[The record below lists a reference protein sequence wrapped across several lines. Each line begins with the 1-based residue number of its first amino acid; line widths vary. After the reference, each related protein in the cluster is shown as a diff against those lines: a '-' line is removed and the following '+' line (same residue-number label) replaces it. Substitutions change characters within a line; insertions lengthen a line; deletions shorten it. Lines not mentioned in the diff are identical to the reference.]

1 MKKFLLLINVFLL
14 INIVNAQSK
23 IAIPLDG
30 NSSITAG
37 NHQFKTDY
45 SKTQTCVDTL
55 YYALIKESLLS
66 TVDTFYNAY
75 CDYGEMHSQAFI
87 VSSSIQVRGVSIYAQ
102 VASGYTAPISMQVF
116 LYNVDANNQPTTQIT
131 GASATISV
139 TSNTLSEYFVN
150 FSTPIT
156 VTQNFAIVVKNN
168 TSGKRLNVIVNNAKS
183 TSYGEGLS
191 YTYYSSAWNSCE
203 SAYGQDFEAL
213 FSPIVSYSITSSY
226 TNTPSAT
233 TLCLGTPI
241 SFNQT
246 STPTNILTSRFFAFD
261 AFRRYFGLTTDDST
275 YAWDMVG
282 DGSNLIWQPNH
293 TYTYTN
299 ANTYNASLYTIS
311 GLWNGCV
318 DVATKVFTIQA
329 PPAAGTI
336 SGPTSLCQGYTG
348 TLTLSGSTGASYQWQ
363 QSTDGNTWSDISG
376 ATTTSYAIPT
386 TLTPGTYYYRV
397 KVGSGGICADVF
409 TSAFQLIISP
419 QPAVGTASVSQTSI
433 CYNNPVT
440 LSLSSYSGNLQWMQ
454 STDGTNWTPIT
465 GGTTSP
471 FTTPVLTQSTYFK
484 AVVSSQ
490 GCNPVESNVL
500 QVTVLTSIGGT
511 ASVSGPTSFC
521 DVAPSVVFNLTG
533 YFGSIQWQ
541 QSSDGNTWSNISGA
555 TSSTYTATN
564 LTTTTHFRAMVTSG
578 SCNEASNVI
587 TITVNPSPVA
597 GTASANVSDI
607 CQNNTIVLSL
617 SGYTTSANI
626 QWQISTD
633 GGSTWSNI
641 NGATYSPFSYLATNI
656 GTLQFRAVV
665 SNNCGSANSNTV
677 IVTVNPAPIA
687 GTANAS
693 AQYACMGS
701 SVNIS
706 LTGYTPSATIQ
717 WQQSTDGLNW
727 TNIPGANN
735 SILNYTA
742 TSLGT
747 IHFRAAISNNC
758 GSANSNA
765 VSIIIEA
772 QPSAGNINVNPTVA
786 CEGTNI
792 NLSLSNYTPGATIQW
807 QQSNDGV
814 NWSNI
819 PGANASPYIYPATT
833 TGIIHFRAIV
843 TNNCGSS
850 TSSTQAVTIN
860 PAPVSGNASANVSEI
875 CLNSNVTLSL
885 IGYSQNST
893 IQWQQSNDGSTWT
906 NIAGGTTATF
916 VYTPINPGTYY
927 IRAQV
932 TNSCGS
938 QNSNIINLTVNPL
951 PNAGTAS
958 ASPQSICQN
967 SNITLSLTG
976 YTPLATIQWQF
987 STDGSS
993 WYNISG
999 ANSTPYNYNAS
1010 TAGTMYFR
1018 AIITNNCGN
1027 ATSNEVS
1034 TIVKPLPPTP
1044 VISQISNT
1052 PIILQ
1057 SSATLGNQW
1066 FNLNGP
1072 IPGATSQNYEVTANG
1087 TYYVIVTID
1096 GCSSSPSNT
1105 ITINSVSIS
1114 EYANHNIT
1122 VYPNPTND
1130 HLNIISDQHIQKI
1143 QLVDILGNIVIST
1156 HETSID
1162 VSNYSDGIYQ
1172 IIILFDNDRLIIP
1185 VIIQK

>member
-23 IAIPLDG
+23 IAIPLDD

-261 AFRRYFGLTTDDST
+261 AFRRYFGLTTNDST
-275 YAWDMVG
+275 YAWNMG
-282 DGSNLIWQPNH
+282 DGTDLIWQPNH

-299 ANTYNASLYTIS
+299 ANAYNASLFTLS
-311 GLWNGCV
+311 GFWNSCV

-329 PPAAGTI
+329 PPTAGTI

-597 GTASANVSDI
+597 GTASANATDV

-819 PGANASPYIYPATT
+819 PGANASLYIYPATT
-833 TGIIHFRAIV
+833 TGIIHFRATV

-1162 VSNYSDGIYQ
+1162 VSNYSDGMYQ
-1172 IIILFDNDRLIIP
+1172 LIILFENDRLIIP

>member
-23 IAIPLDG
+23 IAIPLDD

-66 TVDTFYNAY
+66 TVDTFYNVY

-191 YTYYSSAWNSCE
+191 YTYYSSTWYSCE
-203 SAYGQDFEAL
+203 SAYEQDFEAL

-261 AFRRYFGLTTDDST
+261 AFRRYFGLTTNDST
-275 YAWDMVG
+275 YAWDMIG

-311 GLWNGCV
+311 GLWNGCA
-318 DVATKVFTIQA
+318 DVTTKVFTIQA
-329 PPAAGTI
+329 PPTAGTI
-336 SGPTSLCQGYTG
+336 SGPTSLCQGHTG

-819 PGANASPYIYPATT
+819 PGANASLYIYPATT
-833 TGIIHFRAIV
+833 TGIIHFRATV

-906 NIAGGTTATF
+906 NMAGGTTATF

-999 ANSTPYNYNAS
+999 ANSTPYIYNAS

-1027 ATSNEVS
+1027 ATSNVVS

-1172 IIILFDNDRLIIP
+1172 LIILFENDRLIIP

>member
-23 IAIPLDG
+23 IAIPLDD

-261 AFRRYFGLTTDDST
+261 AFRRYFGLTTNDST
-275 YAWDMVG
+275 YAWNMG
-282 DGSNLIWQPNH
+282 DGTDLIWQPNH

-299 ANTYNASLYTIS
+299 ANAYNASLFTLS
-311 GLWNGCV
+311 GFWNSCV

-329 PPAAGTI
+329 PPTAGTI

-597 GTASANVSDI
+597 GTASANATDV

-819 PGANASPYIYPATT
+819 PGANASLYIYPATT
-833 TGIIHFRAIV
+833 TGIIHFRATV

-1027 ATSNEVS
+1027 ATSNVVS

-1052 PIILQ
+1052 PVILQ

-1172 IIILFDNDRLIIP
+1172 LIILFENDRLIIP

>member
-23 IAIPLDG
+23 IAIPLDD

-261 AFRRYFGLTTDDST
+261 AFRRYFGLTTNDST
-275 YAWDMVG
+275 YAWNMG
-282 DGSNLIWQPNH
+282 DGTDLIWQPNH

-299 ANTYNASLYTIS
+299 ANAYNASLFTLS
-311 GLWNGCV
+311 GFWNSCV

-329 PPAAGTI
+329 PPTAGTI

-819 PGANASPYIYPATT
+819 PGANASLYIYPATT
-833 TGIIHFRAIV
+833 TGIIHFRATV

-1162 VSNYSDGIYQ
+1162 VSNYSDGMYQ
-1172 IIILFDNDRLIIP
+1172 LIILFENDRLIIP

>member
-23 IAIPLDG
+23 IAIPLDD

-261 AFRRYFGLTTDDST
+261 AFRRYFGLTTNDST
-275 YAWDMVG
+275 YAWNMG
-282 DGSNLIWQPNH
+282 DGTDLIWQPNH

-299 ANTYNASLYTIS
+299 ANAYNASLFTLS
-311 GLWNGCV
+311 GFWNSCV

-329 PPAAGTI
+329 PPTAGTI

-597 GTASANVSDI
+597 GTASANATDV

-819 PGANASPYIYPATT
+819 PGANASLYIYPATT
-833 TGIIHFRAIV
+833 TGIIHFRATV

-1172 IIILFDNDRLIIP
+1172 LIILFENDRLIIP

>member
-23 IAIPLDG
+23 IAIPLDD

-191 YTYYSSAWNSCE
+191 YTYYSSAWYSCE

-329 PPAAGTI
+329 PPTAGTI

-819 PGANASPYIYPATT
+819 PGANASLYIYPATT
-833 TGIIHFRAIV
+833 TGIIHFRATV

-1027 ATSNEVS
+1027 ATSNVVS

-1052 PIILQ
+1052 PVILQ

-1172 IIILFDNDRLIIP
+1172 IIILFENDRLIIP

>member
-1 MKKFLLLINVFLL
+1 MKNFLLLISVFLL
-14 INIVNAQSK
+14 INVANAQSK
-23 IAIPLDG
+23 IAIPLDD

-37 NHQFKTDY
+37 NHQLKTDY
-45 SKTQTCVDTL
+45 SKTQTCQDTL
-55 YYALIKESLLS
+55 YYALMKESLLS

-75 CDYGEMHSQAFI
+75 CDYGEMQSQAFI
-87 VSSSIQVRGVSIYAQ
+87 VNSSIQVKGVSIYAQ

-191 YTYYSSAWNSCE
+191 YTYYSSAWYSCE

-261 AFRRYFGLTTDDST
+261 AFRRYFGLTTNDST
-275 YAWDMVG
+275 YAWNMG
-282 DGSNLIWQPNH
+282 DGTDLIWQPNH

-299 ANTYNASLYTIS
+299 ANAYNASLFTLS
-311 GLWNGCV
+311 GFWNSCV

-329 PPAAGTI
+329 PPTAGTI

-843 TNNCGSS
+843 TNNCSSS

-906 NIAGGTTATF
+906 NMAGGTTATF

-1156 HETSID
+1156 HETSIN

-1172 IIILFDNDRLIIP
+1172 LIILFENDRLIIP

>member
-1 MKKFLLLINVFLL
+1 MKKFLLLISVFLL

-23 IAIPLDG
+23 IAIPLDD

-191 YTYYSSAWNSCE
+191 YTYYSSAWYSCE

-261 AFRRYFGLTTDDST
+261 AFRRYFGLTTNDST
-275 YAWDMVG
+275 YAWNMG
-282 DGSNLIWQPNH
+282 DGTDLIWQPNH

-299 ANTYNASLYTIS
+299 ANAYNASLFTLS
-311 GLWNGCV
+311 GFWNSCV

-329 PPAAGTI
+329 PPTAGTI

-541 QSSDGNTWSNISGA
+541 QSIDGNTWSNISGA

-564 LTTTTHFRAMVTSG
+564 LTTTTHFRATVTSG
-578 SCNEASNVI
+578 TCNEASNVI
-587 TITVNPSPVA
+587 TITVNPSPAA
-597 GTASANVSDI
+597 GTASANATDV

-665 SNNCGSANSNTV
+665 SNNCGSTNSNTL

-999 ANSTPYNYNAS
+999 ANSTPYIYNAS

-1027 ATSNEVS
+1027 ATSNVVS

-1052 PIILQ
+1052 PVILQ

>member
-1 MKKFLLLINVFLL
+1 MRKYLLLISVLILTNVL
-14 INIVNAQSK
+14 NAQVKSLSPISDNIIKSK
-23 IAIPLDG
+23 VKLLT
-30 NSSITAG
+30 NV
-37 NHQFKTDY
+37 DY
-45 SKTQTCVDTL
+45 SKTQSCVDTL
-55 YYALIKESLLS
+55 YYGLIKESLLYIGE
-66 TVDTFYNAY
+66 DTFYNAY
-75 CDYGEMHSQAFI
+75 CEYGEMHSQAFI
-87 VSSSIQVRGVSIYAQ
+87 VNSSIQVTGVSIYAQ
-102 VASGYTAPISMQVF
+102 VASGYTPPISMQVF
-116 LYNVDANNQPTTQIT
+116 LYNVDANYQPTTQIS

-139 TSNTLSEYFVN
+139 TSNTLTEYFVN

-156 VTQNFAIVVKNN
+156 VTQNFAIVIKNN
-168 TSGKRLNVIVNNAKS
+168 TSGQRLNIIVNNAKS
-183 TSYGEGLS
+183 NTYGEGLS
-191 YTYYSSAWNSCE
+191 YTYYNNAWYSCE
-203 SAYGQDFEAL
+203 SGYGQDFDAL

-261 AFRRYFGLTTDDST
+261 AFRRYFGLTTNDST
-275 YAWDMVG
+275 YAWNMG

-299 ANTYNASLYTIS
+299 ANTYNASLYTLS
-311 GLWNGCV
+311 GFWNSCV
-318 DVATKVFTIQA
+318 DVVTKAFTIQS
-329 PPAAGTI
+329 PPIAGTI
-336 SGPTSLCQGYTG
+336 NGPASLCQGYTG
-348 TLTLSGSTGASYQWQ
+348 TLTLSGYTGTSYQWQ

-376 ATTTSYAIPT
+376 ATSTSYAIPT
-386 TLTPGTYYYRV
+386 TLSPGTYYYRV

-409 TSAFQLIISP
+409 TTAFQLMISP
-419 QPAVGTASVSQTSI
+419 QPSVGTASVSETNI

-440 LSLSSYSGNLQWMQ
+440 LTLSSYLGNLQWMQ
-454 STDGTNWTPIT
+454 STDGTNWTPII

-490 GCNPVESNVL
+490 GCNSVESNVL
-500 QVTVLTSIGGT
+500 QVTVLTSIAGT
-511 ASVSGPTSFC
+511 ASVTGPTSFC
-521 DVAPSVVFNLTG
+521 DVAPSVVFTLTG
-533 YFGSIQWQ
+533 YYGSIQWQ
-541 QSSDGNTWSNISGA
+541 QSTDGNTWSNISGA

-578 SCNEASNVI
+578 TCNEASNVI
-587 TITVNPSPVA
+587 TITVNPSPVS

-626 QWQISTD
+626 QWQQSTD

-656 GTLQFRAVV
+656 GTIQFRSVV
-665 SNNCGSANSNTV
+665 SNDCGSANSNTV

-687 GTANAS
+687 GTASAS
-693 AQYACMGS
+693 AQYVCLGS

-717 WQQSTDGLNW
+717 WQQSTDGVNW

-735 SILNYTA
+735 SILNYTS

-747 IHFRAAISNNC
+747 IHFRAAISNIC

-765 VSIIIEA
+765 VSINIEA
-772 QPSAGNINVNPTVA
+772 QPSAGNLNVNPTVV
-786 CEGTNI
+786 CEGNNI

-807 QQSNDGV
+807 QQSNDGN
-814 NWSNI
+814 NWSDI
-819 PGANASPYIYPATT
+819 SGANSSPYIYTATAA
-833 TGIIHFRAIV
+833 GILHFRAMV

-860 PAPVSGNASANVSEI
+860 PAPVSGTASANASEI
-875 CLNSNVTLSL
+875 CQNSSVTLSL
-885 IGYSQNST
+885 TGYSQNSI

-906 NIAGGTTATF
+906 NIPGGTTATF
-916 VYTPINPGTYY
+916 VYTPTNPGTYY

-932 TNSCGS
+932 TNNCGS
-938 QNSNIINLTVNPL
+938 QNSNIINLTINPL

-967 SNITLSLTG
+967 SNITLSLMG
-976 YTPLATIQWQF
+976 NTPLATIQWQY
-987 STDGSS
+987 STDGST
-993 WYNISG
+993 WYNIPG

-1010 TAGTMYFR
+1010 IIGTMYFR
-1018 AIITNNCGN
+1018 AIITNDCGN
-1027 ATSNEVS
+1027 ATSNVVS

-1044 VISQISNT
+1044 VISQISDD

-1066 FNLNGP
+1066 FNQNGP
-1072 IPGATSQNYEVTANG
+1072 IAGATSQNYVVTENG

-1096 GCSSSPSNT
+1096 GCSSAPSNT
-1105 ITINSVSIS
+1105 INITNVGIDTYN
-1114 EYANHNIT
+1114 NQNIT
-1122 VYPNPTND
+1122 VFPNPAND
-1130 HLNIISDQHIQKI
+1130 HLNIISDKNIQKL
-1143 QLVDILGNIVIST
+1143 QLVDMLGNLVIST
-1156 HETSID
+1156 HETSIN

-1172 IIILFDNDRLIIP
+1172 LIILFDDNRLIIP

>member
-1 MKKFLLLINVFLL
+1 
-14 INIVNAQSK
+14 
-23 IAIPLDG
+23 
-30 NSSITAG
+30 
-37 NHQFKTDY
+37 
-45 SKTQTCVDTL
+45 
-55 YYALIKESLLS
+55 
-66 TVDTFYNAY
+66 
-75 CDYGEMHSQAFI
+75 
-87 VSSSIQVRGVSIYAQ
+87 
-102 VASGYTAPISMQVF
+102 
-116 LYNVDANNQPTTQIT
+116 
-131 GASATISV
+131 
-139 TSNTLSEYFVN
+139 
-150 FSTPIT
+150 
-156 VTQNFAIVVKNN
+156 
-168 TSGKRLNVIVNNAKS
+168 
-183 TSYGEGLS
+183 
-191 YTYYSSAWNSCE
+191 
-203 SAYGQDFEAL
+203 
-213 FSPIVSYSITSSY
+213 
-226 TNTPSAT
+226 
-233 TLCLGTPI
+233 
-241 SFNQT
+241 
-246 STPTNILTSRFFAFD
+246 
-261 AFRRYFGLTTDDST
+261 
-275 YAWDMVG
+275 
-282 DGSNLIWQPNH
+282 
-293 TYTYTN
+293 
-299 ANTYNASLYTIS
+299 
-311 GLWNGCV
+311 
-318 DVATKVFTIQA
+318 
-329 PPAAGTI
+329 
-336 SGPTSLCQGYTG
+336 
-348 TLTLSGSTGASYQWQ
+348 
-363 QSTDGNTWSDISG
+363 
-376 ATTTSYAIPT
+376 
-386 TLTPGTYYYRV
+386 V
-397 KVGSGGICADVF
+397 KVGSGGVCADVF

-440 LSLSSYSGNLQWMQ
+440 LSLNSYSGNLQWMQ

-665 SNNCGSANSNTV
+665 SNNCGSTNSNTL

-843 TNNCGSS
+843 TNNCSSS

-906 NIAGGTTATF
+906 NMAGGTTATF

-1027 ATSNEVS
+1027 ATSNVVS

>member
-191 YTYYSSAWNSCE
+191 YTYYSSTWYSCE

-261 AFRRYFGLTTDDST
+261 AFRRYFGLTTNDST
-275 YAWDMVG
+275 YAWDMIG

-311 GLWNGCV
+311 GLWNGCA

-329 PPAAGTI
+329 PPTAGTI

-397 KVGSGGICADVF
+397 KVGSGGVCADVF

-419 QPAVGTASVSQTSI
+419 QPAVGTASASETNI

-440 LSLSSYSGNLQWMQ
+440 LTLSSYSGNLQWMQ

-597 GTASANVSDI
+597 GTASANATDI

-665 SNNCGSANSNTV
+665 SNNCGSTNSNTL

-772 QPSAGNINVNPTVA
+772 QPSAGDINVNPTVA

-807 QQSNDGV
+807 QQSNDGST
-814 NWSNI
+814 WTNI
-819 PGANASPYIYPATT
+819 PGANASPYIYPAST
-833 TGIIHFRAIV
+833 TGIIHFRATV

-916 VYTPINPGTYY
+916 VYTPINTGTYY

-938 QNSNIINLTVNPL
+938 QNSNTINLTVNPL

-1027 ATSNEVS
+1027 ATSNVVS

-1087 TYYVIVTID
+1087 SYYVIVTID

-1122 VYPNPTND
+1122 VYPNPAND

-1172 IIILFDNDRLIIP
+1172 LIILFENDRLIIP

>member
-23 IAIPLDG
+23 IAIPLDD

-261 AFRRYFGLTTDDST
+261 AFRRYFGLTTNDST
-275 YAWDMVG
+275 YAWNMG
-282 DGSNLIWQPNH
+282 DGTDLIWQPNH

-299 ANTYNASLYTIS
+299 ANAYNASLFTLS
-311 GLWNGCV
+311 GFWNSCV

-329 PPAAGTI
+329 PPTAGTI

-597 GTASANVSDI
+597 GTASANATDV

-819 PGANASPYIYPATT
+819 PGANASLYIYPATT
-833 TGIIHFRAIV
+833 TGIIHFRATV

-906 NIAGGTTATF
+906 NMAGGTTATF

>member
-1 MKKFLLLINVFLL
+1 MKKFLLLISVFLL

-23 IAIPLDG
+23 IAIPLDD

-168 TSGKRLNVIVNNAKS
+168 TSGKKLNVIVNNAKS

-191 YTYYSSAWNSCE
+191 YTYYSSAWYSCE

-261 AFRRYFGLTTDDST
+261 AFRRYFGLTTNDST
-275 YAWDMVG
+275 YAWDMIG

-311 GLWNGCV
+311 GLWNGCA

-329 PPAAGTI
+329 PPTAGTI

-397 KVGSGGICADVF
+397 KVGSGGVCADVF

-440 LSLSSYSGNLQWMQ
+440 LSLNSYSGNLQWMQ

-665 SNNCGSANSNTV
+665 SNNCGSTNSNTL

-819 PGANASPYIYPATT
+819 PGANASLYIYPATT
-833 TGIIHFRAIV
+833 TGIIHFRATV

-906 NIAGGTTATF
+906 NMAGGTTATF

-999 ANSTPYNYNAS
+999 ANSTPYIYNAS

-1027 ATSNEVS
+1027 ATSNVVS

>member
-23 IAIPLDG
+23 IAIPLDD

-191 YTYYSSAWNSCE
+191 YTYYSSTWYSCE

-261 AFRRYFGLTTDDST
+261 AFRRYFGLTTNDST
-275 YAWDMVG
+275 YAWDIIG

-311 GLWNGCV
+311 GLWNGCA

-329 PPAAGTI
+329 PPTAGTI

-397 KVGSGGICADVF
+397 KVGSGGVCADVF

-419 QPAVGTASVSQTSI
+419 QPAVGTASASETNI

-440 LSLSSYSGNLQWMQ
+440 LTLSSYSGNLQWMQ

-772 QPSAGNINVNPTVA
+772 QPSAGDINVNPTVA

-807 QQSNDGV
+807 QQSNDGST
-814 NWSNI
+814 WTNI
-819 PGANASPYIYPATT
+819 PGANASPYIYPAST
-833 TGIIHFRAIV
+833 TGIIHFRATV

>member
-1 MKKFLLLINVFLL
+1 MKKFLLLISVFLL

-23 IAIPLDG
+23 IAIPLDD

-191 YTYYSSAWNSCE
+191 YTYYSSAWYSCE

-261 AFRRYFGLTTDDST
+261 AFRRYFGLTTNDST
-275 YAWDMVG
+275 YAWNMG
-282 DGSNLIWQPNH
+282 DGTDLIWQPNH

-299 ANTYNASLYTIS
+299 ANAYNASLFTLS
-311 GLWNGCV
+311 GFWNSCV

-329 PPAAGTI
+329 PPTAGTI

-419 QPAVGTASVSQTSI
+419 QPAVGIASVSQTSI

-541 QSSDGNTWSNISGA
+541 QSIDGNTWSNISGA

-564 LTTTTHFRAMVTSG
+564 LTTTTHFRATVTSG
-578 SCNEASNVI
+578 TCNEASNVI
-587 TITVNPSPVA
+587 TITVNPSPAA
-597 GTASANVSDI
+597 GTASANATDV

-819 PGANASPYIYPATT
+819 PGANASLYIYPATT
-833 TGIIHFRAIV
+833 TGIIHFRATV

-906 NIAGGTTATF
+906 NMAGGTTATF

-999 ANSTPYNYNAS
+999 ANSTPYIYNAS

-1027 ATSNEVS
+1027 ATSNVVS

-1052 PIILQ
+1052 PVILQ